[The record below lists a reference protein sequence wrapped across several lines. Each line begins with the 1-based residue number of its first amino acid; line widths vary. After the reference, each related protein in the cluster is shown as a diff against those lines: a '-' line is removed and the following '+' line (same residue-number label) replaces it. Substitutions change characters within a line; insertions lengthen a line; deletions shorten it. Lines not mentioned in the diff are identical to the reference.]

1 MSDNAL
7 ATSTTS
13 SNAIVTLISRILL
26 TLLFIPAGFNK
37 LTSLAGTA
45 EYFAAKSLP
54 LPTVT
59 AVIVGLVELVGGL
72 AVLFGFKTRY
82 AAILLGVFTIGAA
95 LVAHLVP
102 WDQANQTNFFKNL
115 AIAGGFFVLAQHG
128 AGTLSVDA
136 KLR

>member
-7 ATSTTS
+7 ANSTTS
-13 SNAIVTLISRILL
+13 SNAIATLISRILL
-26 TLLFIPAGFNK
+26 TLLFIPAGYGK
-37 LTSLAGTA
+37 LTNLAGTA

-59 AVIVGLVELVGGL
+59 AAVVGLVELVGGL
-72 AVLFGFKTRY
+72 AVLFGFQTRY
-82 AAILLGVFTIGAA
+82 AAILLGLFTLGAA
-95 LVAHLVP
+95 YVGHWAP
-102 WDQANQTNFFKNL
+102 FESIQFFKNL